1 VAAVTPELCIVVW
14 CWGAYPTDGLAALM
28 ARCAR
33 YFPPHAFVVLTE
45 PGRRDYIYDML
56 LTLHMRMAS
65 AEHKPARVLAIAP
78 RVPPH
83 MWGMVD
89 PARPRVWQS
98 FPPCYVRLWAWSR
111 AFAITLRMHELPER
125 VLQLDMDCAPVADC
139 EHLLR
144 GRYETAPVVL
154 MSGQCRPDASRWH
167 RTFST
172 YSGGMM
178 LLTPGS
184 VPDLWADFTAE
195 LREHG
200 RPQNRRPGS
209 DQVLISQYLGKGVPT
224 WHHTAGIWRARE
236 LPVYRRGTLETT
248 ALPDTAALVQ
258 FSAGCQPWTD
268 KARRL
273 HPWLVTR

>member
-1 VAAVTPELCIVVW
+1 MLKPELTIAVW
-14 CWGAYPTDGLAALM
+14 CWGSYPTVGLPQLVE
-28 ARCAR
+28 RCAR
-33 YFPPHAFVVLTE
+33 HFPPHVFVILTE
-45 PGRRDYIYDML
+45 PGKRDHIHGML
-56 LTLHMRMAS
+56 MDVSDRLAR
-65 AEHKPARVLAIAP
+65 AEHRPARVLAIAP
-78 RVPPH
+78 RVPPA
-83 MWGMVD
+83 MWGIVD
-89 PARPRVWQS
+89 PARPRS
-98 FPPCYVRLWAWSR
+98 FMGFPSCYVRLWAWSR
-111 AFAITLRMHELPER
+111 AFAITLRAHGLPER
-125 VLQLDMDCAPVADC
+125 VLQLDADCAPVADC
-139 EHLLR
+139 EHLLL
-144 GRYETAPVVL
+144 GRYQAEPVVL
-154 MSGQCRPDASRWH
+154 MSGQCRPDASRWY

-178 LLTPGS
+178 LLTAGG

-236 LPVYRRGTLETT
+236 LPTYRRGTLDSS
-248 ALPDTAALVQ
+248 ALPDTACLVQ